1 MKVRE
6 IMTEPLL
13 TCGPATSLAVAA
25 RLMGEANYGT
35 LPVVDA
41 HGRLVGIITDRD
53 ICLAVARTNRNA
65 LNVAVH
71 EVMTQKVWSALVDDD
86 VHAALATMKDAR
98 VRRVPVRDESGRLK
112 GMLSIEDLVVRGLE
126 RGGINTDEIVQA
138 LRAMYTRVPAVIEA
152 AASDVDLTP
161 G

>member
-13 TCGPATSLAVAA
+13 TCTPDTSLAVAA
-25 RLMGEANYGT
+25 RRMAEANYGT
-35 LPVVDA
+35 LPVVDV

-71 EVMTQKVWSALVDDD
+71 EVMTSKVFSTLVDDD
-86 VHAALATMKDAR
+86 VHAALMTMKDAR
-98 VRRVPVRDESGRLK
+98 VRRLPVHDESGRLQ
-112 GMLSIEDLVVRGLE
+112 GMLSIEDLVVRSRESL
-126 RGGINTDEIVQA
+126 
-138 LRAMYTRVPAVIEA
+138 
-152 AASDVDLTP
+152 SDDRSAKNP
-161 G
+161 Y

>member
-13 TCGPATSLAVAA
+13 TCTPETSLAVAA
-25 RLMGEANYGT
+25 RQMGEANYGT

-41 HGRLVGIITDRD
+41 HGQLVGIITDRD

-71 EVMTQKVWSALVDDD
+71 EVMTPTVFSALVDDD
-86 VHAALATMKDAR
+86 VHAALTMMKDAR
-98 VRRVPVRDESGRLK
+98 VRRLPVRDQSGRLR

-126 RGGINTDEIVQA
+126 RDGIDKGEIVAA
-138 LRAMYTRVPAVIEA
+138 LRAIYTRVPAAI
-152 AASDVDLTP
+152 AASATDFDLTP

>member
-6 IMTEPLL
+6 IMTEPVL
-13 TCGPATSLAVAA
+13 TCTPDTSLAVAA
-25 RLMGEANYGT
+25 HRMGEANYGT
-35 LPVVDA
+35 LPVVDV

-71 EVMTQKVWSALVDDD
+71 EVMTSKVFSALVDDD
-86 VHAALATMKDAR
+86 VHAALTIMKDAR
-98 VRRVPVRDESGRLK
+98 VRRLPVHDQSGRLQ
-112 GMLSIEDLVVRGLE
+112 GMLSIEDLVIRGLE
-126 RGGINTDEIVQA
+126 RDGIDAAEIVAA
-138 LRAMYTRVPAVIEA
+138 LRTMYTRVPAAVESA
-152 AASDVDLTP
+152 AMDVNLTP

>member
-6 IMTEPLL
+6 VMTEPLL
-13 TCGPATSLAVAA
+13 TCTPETSLAVAA
-25 RLMGEANYGT
+25 RQMGEANYGT
-35 LPVVDA
+35 LPVVDV

-71 EVMTQKVWSALVDDD
+71 EVMTQNVFSALVDED
-86 VHAALATMKDAR
+86 VHAALTMMKDAR
-98 VRRVPVRDESGRLK
+98 VRRLPVHDASGRLK

-126 RGGINTDEIVQA
+126 RDGVDTQEIVAA
-138 LRAMYTRVPAVIEA
+138 LRAMYTRLPAPLESSA
-152 AASDVDLTP
+152 MGVDLTP

>member
-13 TCGPATSLAVAA
+13 TCVPETSLAVAA
-25 RLMGEANYGT
+25 RLMGETNYGT
-35 LPVVDA
+35 LPVIDA

-71 EVMTQKVWSALVDDD
+71 EVMTPKVFSVPVDDD
-86 VHAALATMKDAR
+86 VHAALAAMKEAR
-98 VRRVPVRDESGRLK
+98 VRRLPVRDESGHLK
-112 GMLSIEDLVVRGLE
+112 GMLSVEDVVVRGLE
-126 RGGINTDEIVQA
+126 GGGINTAEIVEA
-138 LRAMYTRVPAVIEA
+138 LRVIYTRVPAIETTA
-152 AASDVDLTP
+152 TDVDLTP

>member
-1 MKVRE
+1 MKVSE

-13 TCGPATSLAVAA
+13 TCAPETSLAVAA

-35 LPVVDA
+35 LPVIDA
-41 HGRLVGIITDRD
+41 HGQLVGIITDRD

-71 EVMTQKVWSALVDDD
+71 EVMTRNVFSALVDDD
-86 VHAALATMKDAR
+86 VHDALAMMKDAR
-98 VRRVPVRDESGRLK
+98 VRRLPVRDESGCLR
-112 GMLSIEDLVVRGLE
+112 GMLSIEDLVLRGLDF
-126 RGGINTDEIVQA
+126 GGINTDEILKA
-138 LRAMYTRVPAVIEA
+138 MRAMYSRVPAASEESAIEA
-152 AASDVDLTP
+152 DLTP

>member
-6 IMTEPLL
+6 IMTEPPL
-13 TCGPATSLAVAA
+13 TCTPETSLAIAA
-25 RLMGEANYGT
+25 RQMGEANYGT
-35 LPVVDA
+35 LPVVDV

-71 EVMTQKVWSALVDDD
+71 EVMTPNVFSTLVDDD
-86 VHAALATMKDAR
+86 VHAALTMMKDAR
-98 VRRVPVRDESGRLK
+98 VRRLPVRDESGRLK
-112 GMLSIEDLVVRGLE
+112 GMVSIEDLVVRGLE
-126 RGGINTDEIVQA
+126 RDGINTQEIVAA
-138 LRAMYTRVPAVIEA
+138 LRAIYSRLPAAIK
-152 AASDVDLTP
+152 ASAVDIDLTP

>member
-6 IMTEPLL
+6 LMTEPLL
-13 TCGPATSLAVAA
+13 TCTPETSLAVAA
-25 RLMGEANYGT
+25 RQMGEANYGT
-35 LPVVDA
+35 LPVVDV
-41 HGRLVGIITDRD
+41 HGRLVGIVTDRD

-71 EVMTQKVWSALVDDD
+71 EVMTQNVFSALVDED
-86 VHAALATMKDAR
+86 VHAALTMMKDAR
-98 VRRVPVRDESGRLK
+98 VRRLPVHDESGRLK

-126 RGGINTDEIVQA
+126 RDGVDTQEIIAA
-138 LRAMYTRVPAVIEA
+138 LRAMYTRLPAPLESSA
-152 AASDVDLTP
+152 MDVDLTP

>member
-13 TCGPATSLAVAA
+13 TCTPDTSLAVAA
-25 RLMGEANYGT
+25 RRMAEANYGT
-35 LPVVDA
+35 LPVVDV

-53 ICLAVARTNRNA
+53 ICLAIARTNRNA

-71 EVMTQKVWSALVDDD
+71 EVMTSKVFSALVDDD
-86 VHAALATMKDAR
+86 VHVALKMMKDAR
-98 VRRVPVRDESGRLK
+98 VRRLPVHDESGRLQ

-126 RGGINTDEIVQA
+126 RDGINTQEIVAA
-138 LRAMYTRVPAVIEA
+138 LRAMYARVPAALDSPIT
-152 AASDVDLTP
+152 DVDLTP

>member
-6 IMTEPLL
+6 VMTEPLL
-13 TCGPATSLAVAA
+13 TCTPDTSLAVAA
-25 RLMGEANYGT
+25 HRMGEANYGT
-35 LPVVDA
+35 LPVVDV

-53 ICLAVARTNRNA
+53 ICLAIAHTNRNA

-71 EVMTQKVWSALVDDD
+71 EVMTPHVFSALVDDD
-86 VHAALATMKDAR
+86 VHAALTMMKDAR
-98 VRRVPVRDESGRLK
+98 VRRVPVHDESGRLQ

-126 RGGINTDEIVQA
+126 RNGISTEEIVAA
-138 LRAMYTRVPAVIEA
+138 LRAMYRRAPAALDSSIV
-152 AASDVDLTP
+152 DVDLTP

>member
-6 IMTEPLL
+6 IMTEPPL
-13 TCGPATSLAVAA
+13 TCTPETSLAVAA
-25 RLMGEANYGT
+25 RLLGEADYGT
-35 LPVVDA
+35 LPVIDA

-71 EVMTQKVWSALVDDD
+71 EVMTPKVFSALVDDD
-86 VHAALATMKDAR
+86 VHAALAVMKKAR
-98 VRRVPVRDESGRLK
+98 VRRLPVHDTSGRLK
-112 GMLSIEDLVVRGLE
+112 GMLSIEDVVVRGLE
-126 RGGINTDEIVQA
+126 RRGINTEEIVEA
-138 LRAMYTRVPAVIEA
+138 LRAMCTRVPATEA
-152 AASDVDLTP
+152 AATDVDLTP

>member
-13 TCGPATSLAVAA
+13 TCTPDTSLAMAA
-25 RLMGEANYGT
+25 RRMGEANYGT
-35 LPVVDA
+35 LPVVDV
-41 HGRLVGIITDRD
+41 HGRLAGIVTDRD

-71 EVMTQKVWSALVDDD
+71 EVMTPNVFSVLVDDD
-86 VHAALATMKDAR
+86 VHAALAMMKDAR
-98 VRRVPVRDESGRLK
+98 VRRLPVRDQSGRLK

-126 RGGINTDEIVQA
+126 RDGVDTGEIVAA
-138 LRAMYTRVPAVIEA
+138 LRAMYTRVPAVIETSA
-152 AASDVDLTP
+152 TDFDLTP

>member
-13 TCGPATSLAVAA
+13 TCTPETSLAVAA
-25 RLMGEANYGT
+25 RQMGEANYGT
-35 LPVVDA
+35 LPVVDV
-41 HGRLVGIITDRD
+41 HRQLIGIITDRD
-53 ICLAVARTNRNA
+53 ICLALARTNRNA

-71 EVMTQKVWSALVDDD
+71 EVMTRRVFSALVDDE
-86 VHAALATMKDAR
+86 VHAALTMMKDAR
-98 VRRVPVRDESGRLK
+98 VRRLPVRDESGRLK

-126 RGGINTDEIVQA
+126 RDGINTDEIVAA
-138 LRAMYTRVPAVIEA
+138 LRAMYSRVPAALDTSIT
-152 AASDVDLTP
+152 DVDLTP